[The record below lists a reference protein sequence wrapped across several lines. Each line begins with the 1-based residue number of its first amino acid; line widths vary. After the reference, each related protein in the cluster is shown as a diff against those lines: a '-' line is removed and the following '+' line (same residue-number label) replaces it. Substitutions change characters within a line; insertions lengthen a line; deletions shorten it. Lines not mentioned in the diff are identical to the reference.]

1 MKACLRLWS
10 MLAIGLT
17 LLAGPLRGEFVY
29 VANENGNGSLLG
41 SVSAYRIG
49 PHGALTP
56 VAGSPFPAGDLSLSV
71 AVDPRG
77 RFAYV
82 ANEGGNVSAYRIGPH
97 GALTP
102 VAGSPFPA
110 GAGPL
115 SVAVDPWGRFAYVA
129 NNGSNN
135 VSAYSI
141 GENGALTP
149 VAVGV

>member
-1 MKACLRLWS
+1 MKAYLRLWS

-82 ANEGGNVSAYRIGPH
+82 VNSGSNDVSAYRIGPH
-97 GALTP
+97 FCPGTSRHFLFF
-102 VAGSPFPA
+102 G
-110 GAGPL
+110 
-115 SVAVDPWGRFAYVA
+115 
-129 NNGSNN
+129 
-135 VSAYSI
+135 
-141 GENGALTP
+141 
-149 VAVGV
+149 